1 MPRKS
6 RRSESSPMM
15 LVAGLGNPGERYAA
29 TRHNV
34 GFMVVQRLAA
44 AHGLALKKKGHQ
56 GVYGTGRIAG
66 IEATLLLPLTFMNLS
81 GASVG
86 SACKS
91 LGVEPGDLIVVHDE
105 IDLPFGA
112 LRIKAG
118 GGHGGHNGLRSIC
131 GNLGSGEFL
140 RLRIG
145 VGRPPQGGDVA
156 GYVLN
161 PFSARERGE
170 LDQVLAAGVAALETL
185 LVRGAA
191 AAMNEFNNRA
201 FASPD

>member
-1 MPRKS
+1 
-6 RRSESSPMM
+6 MM

-44 AHGLALKKKGHQ
+44 AHGIALKKNGHQ
-56 GVYGTGRIAG
+56 GVYGVGRIAG
-66 IEATLLLPLTFMNLS
+66 VEATLLLPQTFMNLS

-91 LGVEPGDLIVVHDE
+91 LGIEPGDLIVVHDE
-105 IDLPFGA
+105 IDLPFGE
-112 LRIKAG
+112 LRIKVG

-131 GNLGSGEFL
+131 GALGHGDFL

-156 GYVLN
+156 GYVLS
-161 PFSARERGE
+161 PFPSRERRG
-170 LDQVLAAGVAALETL
+170 LDQVLAAGAAALETL
-185 LVRGAA
+185 LVRGQA
-191 AAMNEFNNRA
+191 AAMNEFNNRT

>member
-1 MPRKS
+1 
-6 RRSESSPMM
+6 MM

>member
-1 MPRKS
+1 MK
-6 RRSESSPMM
+6 

-44 AHGLALKKKGHQ
+44 AHGVSLKKKLYQ
-56 GVYGTGRIAG
+56 GLCGVGRVAG
-66 IEATLLLPLTFMNLS
+66 VETTLLLPQTFMNLS

-91 LGVEPGDLIVVHDE
+91 LGIGPGDLIVVHDE

-112 LRIKAG
+112 LRFKVG

-131 GNLGSGEFL
+131 GVLGSADFM
-140 RLRIG
+140 RLRVG
-145 VGRPPQGGDVA
+145 VGRPQQGSDVA
-156 GYVLN
+156 DYVLK
-161 PFSARERGE
+161 PFSARERRD
-170 LDQVLAAGVAALETL
+170 LDQVLSAATEALQTL
-185 LVRGAA
+185 FARGSA
-191 AAMNEFNNRA
+191 AAMNEFNNRT
-201 FASPD
+201 FADPD

>member
-1 MPRKS
+1 MK
-6 RRSESSPMM
+6 

-44 AHGLALKKKGHQ
+44 AHGVALKKKIYQ
-56 GVYGTGRIAG
+56 GLCGGGRVAG
-66 IEATLLLPLTFMNLS
+66 VEATLLLPQTFMNLS
-81 GASVG
+81 GISVG

-91 LGVEPGDLIVVHDE
+91 LGIGPGDLIVVHDE

-112 LRIKAG
+112 LRLKVG

-131 GNLGSGEFL
+131 SVLGSADFM
-140 RLRIG
+140 RLRVG
-145 VGRPPQGGDVA
+145 VGRPPQGSDVA

-161 PFSARERGE
+161 PFSARERSD
-170 LDQVLAAGVAALETL
+170 LDQVLAAATEALQTL
-185 LVRGAA
+185 LSQGSA
-191 AAMNEFNNRA
+191 AAMNEFNNRM

>member
-1 MPRKS
+1 MK
-6 RRSESSPMM
+6 

-44 AHGLALKKKGHQ
+44 AHGVSLKRKAYQ
-56 GVYGTGRIAG
+56 GVCGVGRVAG
-66 IEATLLLPLTFMNLS
+66 IETTLLLPQTFMNLS

-91 LGVEPGDLIVVHDE
+91 LGIGPGDLIVVHDE
-105 IDLPFGA
+105 IDLPFGT

-131 GNLGSGEFL
+131 GVLGSAEFL

-145 VGRPPQGGDVA
+145 VGRPPQGGDVS
-156 GYVLN
+156 GHVLS
-161 PFSARERGE
+161 PFSAAERSA
-170 LDQVLAAGVAALETL
+170 LDGFLDGAGQAVESILGQ
-185 LVRGAA
+185 GAA
-191 AAMNEFNNRA
+191 AAMNEFNNRDLA
-201 FASPD
+201 HRES